1 MPTLSECLGHFVA
14 NLTPSNIP
22 LAVFNTARAGIVDC
36 MGVMFAGRD
45 EPVVSIAKCLIS
57 VVSSQKPCQVLGDRG
72 LAEDLDAAFIN
83 SVASHALDF
92 DDTGLDGHP
101 SAVLAPLVLALA
113 QKYQLTW
120 ERTLCAYVAG
130 YEVWAELISRDE
142 DKHHG
147 KGWHPSAVF
156 GALASAAAT
165 AHARGLDARLT
176 SHSLGIASSLASG
189 LVSNFGSM
197 TKPFQVG
204 WAVRNGMT
212 SVELAIQGMT
222 ACTDALESQTGFLKA
237 ISPQDRV
244 NLSPV
249 LRNGD
254 QLYISRF
261 GLNIKRYPICYA
273 AHRIIDAALSIRHQV
288 VDKLQDIARINIQMG
303 VLQVKMLR
311 GHVATMPLDA
321 KFSAEFAVACA
332 LIHGHVNLTD
342 LVSEVVNEDR
352 IQQLMRKVVITTDDL
367 HDSEEPLFSPFDTL
381 SIKFYNAT
389 DVFAKPISRAKG
401 HSKNPLSEIETKD
414 KFFACAG
421 LALSDPQVHAWWISL
436 HHENKEL
443 VLLPLEMP

>member
-1 MPTLSECLGHFVA
+1 MPTLSEGLGQFVA
-14 NLTPSNIP
+14 DLTPSKIP

-45 EPVVSIAKCLIS
+45 ELVVSIASSLIS
-57 VVSSQKPCQVLGDRG
+57 VVPSQKPCQVLGGRG
-72 LAEDLDAAFIN
+72 QAGDIDAAFIN

-101 SAVLAPLVLALA
+101 SVVLAPVVLALA
-113 QKYQLTW
+113 QKYKLTW
-120 ERTLCAYVAG
+120 EKTLCAYVAG
-130 YEVWAELISRDE
+130 YEVWAELIFRDE

-156 GALASAAAT
+156 GTLASAAAT

-176 SHSLGIASSLASG
+176 SHALGIASSLASG

-204 WAVRNGMT
+204 WAVRSGMT

-222 ACTDALESQTGFLKA
+222 ACTDAIESQTGFLKA
-237 ISPQDRV
+237 ISPQGRV
-244 NLSPV
+244 NLSSV
-249 LRNGD
+249 LGNGD

-273 AHRIIDAALSIRHQV
+273 AHRITDAALSIRHHL
-288 VDKLQDIARINIQMG
+288 VDQLQDIARIDIQMG
-303 VLQVKMLR
+303 ILQAKMLR
-311 GHVATMPLDA
+311 GHLATMPLDA

-342 LVSEVVNEDR
+342 LVAQVVNDDR
-352 IQQLMRKVVITTDDL
+352 IQHLMRKVVITTDDR
-367 HDSEEPLFSPFDTL
+367 HDAEEPLFSPFDTL
-381 SIKFYNAT
+381 SIKLFNAT
-389 DVFAKPISRAKG
+389 EISANPIRRAMG
-401 HSKNPLSEIETKD
+401 HSTNPMSDIEMKD

-421 LALSDPQVHAWWISL
+421 LALSTPQVHDWWTCL
-436 HHENKEL
+436 HEINNEL
-443 VLLPLEMP
+443 VVLPLQLQ